1 MLSDDDDSDDEG
13 ADDEEEEDSNG
24 PQAWIG
30 LKYNITAQASFQ
42 SILEAVSG
50 PILRALKGR
59 HQFEN
64 SFKRFEW
71 ENGGKFEHDMWV
83 SFPGIWN
90 ISKSGTPISVQ
101 FKSMSKK
108 Q

>member
-83 SFPGIWN
+83 SFPRIWN
-90 ISKSGTPISVQ
+90 ISESGAPILIE
-101 FKSMSKK
+101 F
-108 Q
+108 